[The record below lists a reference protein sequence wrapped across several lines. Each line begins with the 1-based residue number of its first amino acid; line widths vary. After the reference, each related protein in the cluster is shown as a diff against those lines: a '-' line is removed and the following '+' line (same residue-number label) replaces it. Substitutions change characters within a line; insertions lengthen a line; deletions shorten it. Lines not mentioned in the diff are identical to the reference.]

1 MGVRAA
7 ARSRSGERGQRR
19 RGDRRRPPLVFD
31 RDAATRGARVLP
43 ERRGVRSIRGQSR
56 LRTSGAMES
65 TITETKVLDN
75 YIGGAWTP
83 AHATELLDVDNPATG
98 EPLARVPLSS
108 QEDLDAAVRAARK
121 ALPAWREVSVIERAR
136 RLFALRE
143 RLDARRDEL
152 ARSVTTEMGKT
163 IGDAR
168 AEVARMIE
176 MVECACGVPTTMQ
189 GRVLEDV
196 SRNVDAETVRQPV
209 GVCAAIVPFNF
220 PAMVP
225 FWFLPF
231 AIACGNSFVLKP
243 SEQVPLTQQIAFEL
257 LDGLGLPDGVVNL
270 VNGGREVVEGILDHP
285 GIDAVSFVGSAPVAK
300 IIYERSAKAG
310 KRVQALG
317 GAKNH
322 MVVMPDAVVDKT
334 VNGIIGSAFGA
345 AGQRCM
351 AGSVVVTV
359 GEAHERLLP
368 ALKDATEAVRV
379 GDGLDEQNEL
389 GPVVSEA
396 ARERILAAV
405 ERGVEE
411 GAELVV
417 DGRDPGLA
425 EGCFIGATILDGVT
439 PEMELA
445 REEIFGPVLSVI
457 HVDTLDEAIETVN
470 HSRFG
475 NGVSIF
481 TESGAAVRRFR
492 HDVAAGMVGVNIG
505 VAAPVAFF
513 PFSGWKDSFLGD
525 LHAHGLDAVEFF
537 TRKKTVTSRYFSSG
551 QSSGAYFVEGGEAA
565 D

>member
-1 MGVRAA
+1 MTVT
-7 ARSRSGERGQRR
+7 RS
-19 RGDRRRPPLVFD
+19 
-31 RDAATRGARVLP
+31 ATR
-43 ERRGVRSIRGQSR
+43 
-56 LRTSGAMES
+56 
-65 TITETKVLDN
+65 VLDN
-75 YIGGAWTP
+75 YVGGSWTP
-83 AHATELLDVDNPATG
+83 AASTDQLDVTNPATG
-98 EPLARVPLSS
+98 EVLALVPLSS
-108 QEDLDAAVRAARK
+108 AADLDAAVQAARA
-121 ALPAWREVSVIERAR
+121 ALPAWRDVSVIARAR
-136 RLFALRE
+136 KLFALRDG
-143 RLDARRDEL
+143 LDARREEL

-163 IGDAR
+163 IADAR

-176 MVECACGVPTTMQ
+176 MVEAACAIPTTMQ

-196 SRNVDAETVRQPV
+196 SRGIDAETIRQPV

-231 AIACGNSFVLKP
+231 AIGCGNTFILKP
-243 SEQVPLTQQIAFEL
+243 SEQVPLTQQIAFEV
-257 LDGLGLPDGVVNL
+257 LDSLALPPGVVNL

-322 MVVMPDAVVDKT
+322 MVVMPDAVIDKT
-334 VNGIIGSAFGA
+334 VSGIIGSAFGA

-368 ALKDATEAVRV
+368 ALKQASEAVRV
-379 GDGLDEQNEL
+379 GDGLDEQSEL

-396 ARERILAAV
+396 ARERILGAV
-405 ERGVEE
+405 ERGIGE

-417 DGRDPGLA
+417 DGRDPGL
-425 EGCFIGATILDGVT
+425 EGCYIGATILDGVT
-439 PEMELA
+439 PDMELA
-445 REEIFGPVLSVI
+445 REEVFGPVLSLI
-457 HVDTLDEAIETVN
+457 HVETLDEAIDAVN
-470 HSRFG
+470 KSRFG

-481 TESGAAVRRFR
+481 TESGAAVRRFK
-492 HDVAAGMVGVNIG
+492 HDVEAGMVGVNIG

-525 LHAHGLDAVEFF
+525 LHAHGTDAVDFY

-551 QSSGAYFVEGGEAA
+551 ESGSYFVET
-565 D
+565 